1 MPPTLAAL
9 HRAAM
14 AALGRDGVMAD
25 LRARYVALADAH
37 APVHAQNLRNW
48 NDWVAYV
55 YDVQLVAAL
64 VPDRA
69 ARVVD
74 WGGLY
79 GHVTAIL
86 RALGFA
92 NATNYLLDVAP
103 AYPEFQRT
111 FDLPTLTGSDPNRLS
126 LDDAS
131 VDVLISSGVLEH
143 VGEHDA
149 GDEATV
155 LRDIARV
162 LRPGGWFVCWNLP
175 NRWSV
180 TEWLA
185 RAARRYRHPRT
196 YDRRRIEAALGGAG
210 LQVVAARR
218 HMLLP
223 GTLHRWLG
231 WCGTP
236 LWRFRWDDRVSRW
249 PLLSLV
255 ARDWIVLARRG
266 R

>member
-1 MPPTLAAL
+1 
-9 HRAAM
+9 M
-14 AALGRDGVMAD
+14 AALQREGVLAD
-25 LRARYVALADAH
+25 LRGRYVALADAH
-37 APVHAQNLRNW
+37 APGHVQNLRNW
-48 NDWVAYV
+48 NDWVGYV
-55 YDVQLVAAL
+55 YDAQLVAAL
-64 VPDRA
+64 VGNRA

-103 AYPEFQRT
+103 AYPEFQRA
-111 FDLPTLTGSDPNRLS
+111 FDLPTITGTDPNRLA
-126 LDDAS
+126 LDDGS

-143 VGEHDA
+143 VGADGP
-149 GDEATV
+149 GDEAAV

-180 TEWLA
+180 TEGLA
-185 RAARRYRHPRT
+185 RAVRRYHHART
-196 YDRRRIEAALGGAG
+196 YDQRRIATTLGAAG
-210 LQVVAARR
+210 LTVVDARR
-218 HMLLP
+218 HMLAP
-223 GTLHRWLG
+223 GTLHRWLR

-236 LWRFRWDDRVSRW
+236 LRRFRWDDRISRW
-249 PLLSLV
+249 PLLNVL
-255 ARDWIVLARRG
+255 ARDWIVLARRPA
-266 R
+266 